1 MLQSKRKGAII
12 LSKKTYIPLLIGAG
26 ILIILS
32 VFFIIRDN
40 MQGKIASNDIT
51 NQISS
56 NTPSAES
63 INSQN
68 PTNSPIPTVDIQE
81 IAANISWI
89 FEGYIVE
96 EHTLNEVTSNK
107 ISLNVN
113 GQIFKIGTYPG
124 KAEEVKDF
132 ATYDMPT
139 TTLAACKSVLQT
151 GGDYF
156 YVVRKDNTSLSVM
169 VRFMDDAIE
178 KADNTKT
185 VYTEKIVIQIPQPTP
200 ETTQPETQQPQ
211 TT

>member
-56 NTPSAES
+56 NTPSVKS
-63 INSQN
+63 
-68 PTNSPIPTVDIQE
+68 TNAPIPTVDIKE

-89 FEGYIVE
+89 FEGYVVE

-132 ATYDMPT
+132 ATYDMPI

>member
-1 MLQSKRKGAII
+1 LSKKVYII
-12 LSKKTYIPLLIGAG
+12 LSIGVG

-32 VFFIIRDN
+32 VFFIIKGN
-40 MQGKIASNDIT
+40 MQGKAASNDIT

-56 NTPSAES
+56 SSPSVES
-63 INSQN
+63 
-68 PTNSPIPTVDIQE
+68 TNSPIPTVDIQQ

-113 GQIFKIGTYPG
+113 GQIFNIGTYPG

-132 ATYDMPT
+132 ATYDMPAN
-139 TTLAACKSVLQT
+139 TLSACKSILQT

-178 KADNTKT
+178 RADNTKT

-200 ETTQPETQQPQ
+200 ETTQPQ

>member
-12 LSKKTYIPLLIGAG
+12 LSKKTYIPLLICAG

-32 VFFIIRDN
+32 EFFLIRGN
-40 MQGKIASNDIT
+40 MQRKVASNDIT
-51 NQISS
+51 NRISS
-56 NTPSAES
+56 SSPSVES
-63 INSQN
+63 
-68 PTNSPIPTVDIQE
+68 TNSPIPTVDIQQ

-113 GQIFKIGTYPG
+113 GQIFNIGTYPG

-132 ATYDMPT
+132 ATYDMPAN
-139 TTLAACKSVLQT
+139 TLSACKSVLQT

-178 KADNTKT
+178 RADNTKT
-185 VYTEKIVIQIPQPTP
+185 VYTEKTVIQIPQPTP
-200 ETTQPETQQPQ
+200 EPTQPQ
-211 TT
+211 TTYPQTT

>member
-1 MLQSKRKGAII
+1 M
-12 LSKKTYIPLLIGAG
+12 IGAG

-40 MQGKIASNDIT
+40 MQGKVASNDIT

-200 ETTQPETQQPQ
+200 ETTQPQ

>member
-56 NTPSAES
+56 NTPSVKS
-63 INSQN
+63 
-68 PTNSPIPTVDIQE
+68 TNAPIPTVDIKE

>member
-56 NTPSAES
+56 SSPSVES
-63 INSQN
+63 
-68 PTNSPIPTVDIQE
+68 TNSPIPTVDIQQ

-96 EHTLNEVTSNK
+96 EHTSNEVTSNI

-113 GQIFKIGTYPG
+113 GQIFKLGTYPG
-124 KAEEVKDF
+124 IAEEVQDF
-132 ATYDMPT
+132 AAYDMPT
-139 TTLAACKSVLQT
+139 TTLTACKSVLQT

-185 VYTEKIVIQIPQPTP
+185 VYTEKIVIQIPQPQTTLSQ
-200 ETTQPETQQPQ
+200 TTQPQTLQP
-211 TT
+211 